1 MSEVVSLENKT
12 FEKGFQKLLA
22 QPLTRCCS
30 WLSNRGRPMNSVSDV
45 LLTELLS
52 SFMDNNFIIIKTS
65 NIKILQYIEDIY
77 RQILGKFHYISFHV
91 V

>member
-1 MSEVVSLENKT
+1 
-12 FEKGFQKLLA
+12 
-22 QPLTRCCS
+22 
-30 WLSNRGRPMNSVSDV
+30 MNSVSDV

-65 NIKILQYIEDIY
+65 NITILQYIEDIY